1 MRIILLQDINGLGKK
16 NDVKNVSDGYARNF
30 LLPKKLVRLATA
42 EAIKEIEKH
51 AVEKEK
57 TEDEIETRLKE
68 LSAKIKNAVFDFYPA
83 IGKNQEVFESVT
95 KDDIKKAIVKKFLK
109 NPSEAM
115 LKKIRVVLGKS
126 LKTIGEH
133 EIVVL
138 IDGEKSEIKVII
150 NQERLE

>member
-1 MRIILLQDINGLGKK
+1 MKIILLQDVKGLGKK
-16 NDVKNVSDGYARNF
+16 NDIKNVSDGYARNF
-30 LLPKKLVRLATA
+30 LLPKKLARIATA

-57 TEDEIETRLKE
+57 MENEIETRLKE

-95 KDDIKKAIVKKFLK
+95 KEDIKKAIVKKFLK

-115 LKKIRVVLGKS
+115 LKKIRVALDKS

-133 EIVVL
+133 KITVL
-138 IDGEKSEIKVII
+138 IGNEKIEVKAII

>member
-1 MRIILLQDINGLGKK
+1 MKIILLQDVKGLGKK
-16 NDVKNVSDGYARNF
+16 NDIKDVSDGYARNF

-51 AVEKEK
+51 AAEKEK
-57 TEDEIETRLKE
+57 MEDEIETQLKE

-95 KDDIKKAIVKKFLK
+95 KNDIKEAIVEKFLK

-115 LKKIRVVLGKS
+115 LKKIRVVLDKP

-133 EIVVL
+133 KITVL
-138 IDGEKSEIKVII
+138 IDGEKSEIKAII
-150 NQERLE
+150 NQKRIE